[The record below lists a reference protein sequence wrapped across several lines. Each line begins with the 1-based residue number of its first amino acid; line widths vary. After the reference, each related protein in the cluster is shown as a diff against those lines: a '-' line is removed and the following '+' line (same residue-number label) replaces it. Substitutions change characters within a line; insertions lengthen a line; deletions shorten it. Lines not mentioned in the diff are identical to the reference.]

1 MEFNSIPLFNSIH
14 EVFSK
19 CSSLCSNP
27 LFSTI
32 ITLYTLVLIYAPSFF
47 LRIVFSPVLHSTGI
61 ILLFLLKLGA
71 NERSR
76 TQSSF
81 EEARVNDS
89 SVDGRLE
96 KENNSL
102 ELRVLDNQDNYYE
115 ELPNDGS
122 NLNSYLVLASNSLEP
137 KVLEFVDEKQAHVEL
152 DVKNDSSMEANQTH
166 AKSVPKYGLD
176 MESNQTGI
184 VFAHDLS
191 SEPNSM
197 ESSQVLV
204 KEGEVKMERDP
215 NQMDTTMK
223 ILEWNMKAPLEIIY
237 EAYEGEEEE
246 DEENYENN
254 IVSNDKQ
261 IVGCERYPSL
271 SMYYPESDT
280 DSSSDGDFPMDANW
294 ETRDSVFFKWEEEED
309 DREELI
315 EISLDRYGKTS
326 IEFCHNDEDNL
337 IEIDI
342 STTRN

>member
-1 MEFNSIPLFNSIH
+1 MEFNSIPLINSIH
-14 EVFSK
+14 DVFSK
-19 CSSLCSNP
+19 CSNP

-47 LRIVFSPVLHSTGI
+47 LRIVFSPVLNSTVI

-76 TQSSF
+76 KQSCF
-81 EEARVNDS
+81 EEARIIDS
-89 SVDGRLE
+89 SVDERLE

-102 ELRVLDNQDNYYE
+102 EVRVLDNQDSYYE
-115 ELPNDGS
+115 GLPNDGS
-122 NLNSYLVLASNSLEP
+122 NLNSYLVLVSNSLEP

-152 DVKNDSSMEANQTH
+152 EVKKDSCMEANQTH
-166 AKSVPKYGLD
+166 ADYVPKYGLD
-176 MESNQTGI
+176 MKSNQTGI
-184 VFAHDLS
+184 VV
-191 SEPNSM
+191 
-197 ESSQVLV
+197 Q
-204 KEGEVKMERDP
+204 EGEVKMERDA

-246 DEENYENN
+246 DEENNENN
-254 IVSNDKQ
+254 IVSNDKE

-280 DSSSDGDFPMDANW
+280 DSSSDGDFPMDVNW

-315 EISLDRYGKTS
+315 EISLDRYGKRS

>member
-1 MEFNSIPLFNSIH
+1 MEFNSIPLINSIH
-14 EVFSK
+14 A
-19 CSSLCSNP
+19 SLCSNP
-27 LFSTI
+27 LFSSI

-47 LRIVFSPVLHSTGI
+47 LRIVFSPVLNSTVI

-76 TQSSF
+76 KQSSF
-81 EEARVNDS
+81 EEARAIDS
-89 SVDGRLE
+89 SVDERLE

-115 ELPNDGS
+115 GLPNDGS

-137 KVLEFVDEKQAHVEL
+137 KVLQFVDEKQAHVEL
-152 DVKNDSSMEANQTH
+152 EVKKVSSIEANQTH
-166 AKSVPKYGLD
+166 AESVPKYGLD

-191 SEPNSM
+191 SEPNFM
-197 ESSQVLV
+197 ESSQVV
-204 KEGEVKMERDP
+204 KEGEVKIERDP
-215 NQMDTTMK
+215 NKMDTTMK

-246 DEENYENN
+246 DEENNENN
-254 IVSNDKQ
+254 IVSNDKE

-315 EISLDRYGKTS
+315 EISLDRYGKRS
-326 IEFCHNDEDNL
+326 IEFCQNDEDNL